1 MASTYTGDVI
11 IAGNSYMRYR
21 GYFEAN
27 GYSINDSQYRI
38 DYYARVEMTQAY
50 EYGVGISVDGGKSA
64 TGVLTSNPGSSWVKV
79 AEVSGNF
86 IINRETYNKN
96 HTIYCNAYGTNVGY
110 YGGAGGS
117 TRAQLTFSIPARP
130 QYSVSYNANGGTG
143 VPSKQTY
150 FYGNDIRLS
159 NTIPKKVGYEFLG
172 WSTSNTAT
180 TASYQPNQV
189 WSGKNAGHYTLYAV
203 WKRIELTVTFNA
215 VINGGTVN
223 GLDALEKTYFYGST
237 FGEFPVA
244 TKTNYEFIG
253 WNTEEDALGDYI
265 TSDTVI
271 TYNMTLYA
279 IFRLQAN
286 CRIKSGGTYK
296 TGMLYV
302 KTGNKYVTGTVYVKE
317 NGVYKQ
323 STI

>member
-1 MASTYTGDVI
+1 MASTYTSEVI

-27 GYSINDSQYRI
+27 GYNINDSQYRI

-50 EYGVGISVDGGKSA
+50 EWGVGISVDGGNSA
-64 TGVLTSNPGSSWVKV
+64 TGVLTSNPGHNWGKV
-79 AEVSGNF
+79 AEVSGSF
-86 IINRETYNKN
+86 TINRETYGKTY
-96 HTIYCNAYGTNVGY
+96 TIYCNAYGTQVGY

-117 TRAQLTFSIPARP
+117 TRAQLSFNIPARP
-130 QYSVSYNANGGTG
+130 QYSVSYSANGGTG
-143 VPSKQTY
+143 APNKQTY
-150 FYGNDIRLS
+150 YYGNDIRLS
-159 NTIPKKVGYEFLG
+159 NMIPKKVGYEFLG
-172 WSTSNTAT
+172 WSTSNIAT

-223 GLDALEKTYFYGST
+223 GLDALEKTYFYGNT

-265 TSDTVI
+265 TSDAEI
-271 TYNMTLYA
+271 TYSMTLYA
-279 IFRLQAN
+279 IFKLQAN
-286 CRIKSGGTYK
+286 CYTKDSGKQK
-296 TGMLYV
+296 TAMMYLKVDG
-302 KTGNKYVTGTVYVKE
+302 KYITGTLYRKINE
-317 NGVYKQ
+317 EYKQ
-323 STI
+323 SII